1 MLPPLPRWTR
11 HLRFTLASVPPSAFL
26 VIMASRHPRRPFEA
40 FSVFTHVAA
49 RMARW
54 PPKEAFSSSASVH
67 SLPPEPPLVL
77 LAGARVSQVGISPT
91 DQSCLSK
98 AHTTT
103 RSRTPFALSPSAR
116 RTGCSPARN
125 GPAAAPLRSRACSL
139 LPSSTALT
147 RRAGWP
153 MFWNVSRHAPTAR
166 STRCC
171 HSRTL
176 PNAENAVQVGRLAA
190 YAQRTL

>member
-40 FSVFTHVAA
+40 CSVFTHVAA

-54 PPKEAFSSSASVH
+54 PPKEAFSRSASVH

-98 AHTTT
+98 AHTTI
-103 RSRTPFALSPSAR
+103 RSRTPSAQSPLAR
-116 RTGCSPARN
+116 RTGCSPVRN
-125 GPAAAPLRSRACSL
+125 GPAAAQPPSRACSPP
-139 LPSSTALT
+139 PSSTA
-147 RRAGWP
+147 
-153 MFWNVSRHAPTAR
+153 SI
-166 STRCC
+166 RC
-171 HSRTL
+171 
-176 PNAENAVQVGRLAA
+176 VG
-190 YAQRTL
+190 